1 MSRATKSYKHVGVS
15 HVREKSC
22 DTFHFQTVGGAD
34 FGAAKPTDDRGL
46 TLFRAGI
53 CVLPFFFVYVVH
65 TMLHALHGAGQSPYL

>member
-22 DTFHFQTVGGAD
+22 DTFHFQTVGGAN
-34 FGAAKPTDDRGL
+34 FGTTKPPDDRGV

-53 CVLPFFFVYVVH
+53 CF
-65 TMLHALHGAGQSPYL
+65 LHARDGVFKRAVGNINFFLLKKKFT